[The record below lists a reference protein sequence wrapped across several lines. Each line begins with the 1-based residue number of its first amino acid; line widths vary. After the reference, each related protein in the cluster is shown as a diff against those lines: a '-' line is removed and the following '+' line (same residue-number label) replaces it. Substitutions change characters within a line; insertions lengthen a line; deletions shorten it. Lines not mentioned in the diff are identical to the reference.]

1 MGQDDLEAC
10 AVTLLLVGAEA
21 GRAGLD
27 DVATPAN
34 AGAAEIYRLLE
45 RDDLA
50 QVLLR
55 HRSRP
60 REPREAR
67 CASTMRL
74 EAGLEAARSV
84 VNPTRPA
91 SASSTRGLSSRGTP
105 GGGMTSPLCRR
116 AASRLGGADITMLL
130 LVGS

>member
-10 AVTLLLVGAEA
+10 AATLLLVAAEA

-50 QVLLR
+50 QVLSGTAS
-55 HRSRP
+55 SRQRRAP
-60 REPREAR
+60 KPAPIG
-67 CASTMRL
+67 SKP
-74 EAGLEAARSV
+74 GLEAARSV
-84 VNPTRPA
+84 VDPN
-91 SASSTRGLSSRGTP
+91 G
-105 GGGMTSPLCRR
+105 
-116 AASRLGGADITMLL
+116 
-130 LVGS
+130 VGDRS

>member
-21 GRAGLD
+21 GRAGLE
-27 DVATPAN
+27 DVASPAN

-50 QVLLR
+50 QVVAPAAQVR
-55 HRSRP
+55 AESSP
-60 REPREAR
+60 EPAD
-67 CASTMRL
+67 ASTSRL

-84 VNPTRPA
+84 VNPTNA
-91 SASSTRGLSSRGTP
+91 
-105 GGGMTSPLCRR
+105 
-116 AASRLGGADITMLL
+116 
-130 LVGS
+130 